1 MPALRGDCRLLP
13 TLSLAPVGYL
23 FAPPLVSAPGAYGG
37 GKEETQHQD
46 RELAFHQLTGG
57 LEIKGARDEFLED
70 LAENGA
76 VPLFP
81 IAVTANCLYGEVCP

>member
-1 MPALRGDCRLLP
+1 M
-13 TLSLAPVGYL
+13 VG
-23 FAPPLVSAPGAYGG
+23 VKKGHN
-37 GKEETQHQD
+37 TQD

-57 LEIKGARDEFLED
+57 LEIKGARDEFHKED

-81 IAVTANCLYGEVCP
+81 HRCDRQLSLWGSLSLNVSEIGAGSGIGTDTWGTTVL